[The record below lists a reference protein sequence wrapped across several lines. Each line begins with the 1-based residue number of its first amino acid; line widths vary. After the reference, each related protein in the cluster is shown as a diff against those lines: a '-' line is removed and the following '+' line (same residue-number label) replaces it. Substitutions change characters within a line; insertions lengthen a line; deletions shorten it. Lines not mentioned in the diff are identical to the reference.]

1 MASRNIAAPPGF
13 TDEYLE
19 WALSQPRLF
28 NDPDPEPPTEQQV
41 DRNETESNRT
51 ESEEAE
57 SNKTG
62 SNKTAS
68 NEAESNETE
77 FGQSVIPLFGPPG
90 TPCHFYWDRFQSPLS
105 EWQEGLEAIYA
116 PFSDEAWSVCTTE
129 EWLYGVLHAR
139 LVTRFERQPIGP
151 TEQEEREIHVI
162 CMLAKYYLIKREEMG
177 QAHLPIYVEEALS
190 DAIIK
195 LTRDDVD
202 FTE

>member
-13 TDEYLE
+13 TNEYLE

-28 NDPDPEPPTEQQV
+28 DDSDPEPPTEQQV
-41 DRNETESNRT
+41 NCNKTESNRT

-57 SNKTG
+57 SNKAG
-62 SNKTAS
+62 SNKTS

-77 FGQSVIPLFGPPG
+77 CGQSVIPLFGPPG
-90 TPCHFYWDRFQSPLS
+90 TPCHFYWGRFQSPLS

-139 LVTRFERQPIGP
+139 LVTRFERQAIGP

-177 QAHLPIYVEEALS
+177 QAHLSIYVEEALS

>member
-1 MASRNIAAPPGF
+1 MASRNIAAPPGI

-19 WALSQPRLF
+19 WALSQPQLF
-28 NDPDPEPPTEQQV
+28 DDPDPEPPTEQQV
-41 DRNETESNRT
+41 YYNKTESHKT

-57 SNKTG
+57 SNKTA
-62 SNKTAS
+62 SNK
-68 NEAESNETE
+68 AESNESE
-77 FGQSVIPLFGPPG
+77 YGQSIMHLFGPPS
-90 TPCHFYWDRFQSPLS
+90 TPSHFYWDRFQSPLS

-162 CMLAKYYLIKREEMG
+162 CMLAKYYLIKRDEMG

-195 LTRDDVD
+195 LTRDGVD